1 MSISRVEAYL
11 RSAEFVQCPSAVKRV
26 IYMRLPHPAVHEK
39 ARAVSGVE
47 NTDYSNKDL

>member
-11 RSAEFVQCPSAVKRV
+11 RSAEFVERPAGVKRL

-39 ARAVSGVE
+39 HEQYQVR
-47 NTDYSNKDL
+47 KI

>member
-11 RSAEFVQCPSAVKRV
+11 RSAEFVQRPSGVKRL

-39 ARAVSGVE
+39 HGQYQVW
-47 NTDYSNKDL
+47 KI